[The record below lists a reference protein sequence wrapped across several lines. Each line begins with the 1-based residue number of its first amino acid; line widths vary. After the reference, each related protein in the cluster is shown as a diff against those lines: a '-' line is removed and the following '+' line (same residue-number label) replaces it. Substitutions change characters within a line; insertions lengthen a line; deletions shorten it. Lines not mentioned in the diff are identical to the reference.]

1 MRFNAQEH
9 GSRIALIALA
19 LFAPWGSVFDI
30 IEGAIP
36 IGVSTLL
43 VLCVLGLGA
52 LRPQF
57 YQSFRNEPILLFGV
71 LFVLG
76 AMFGCFFSPFPL
88 ASFVRA
94 SMFLVFLL
102 FSAAVS
108 NIRFGPRYLTFLLAC
123 ASGAVTAMVAL
134 SIIDYSGY
142 VEIPHFN
149 EIARR
154 ISLSEYSDLVDDLF
168 SMSGPFR
175 SRTELM
181 SYVTLVLPIT
191 LWFSMGSTV
200 GVLLRSY
207 YLVNTVILLYGMVL
221 AGSRGAYLA
230 TVAIIC
236 VYMFI
241 LSYRF
246 EIKRV
251 LIFTI
256 AGFFIS
262 LVLVFVYSDIWI
274 RFSSQLKTL
283 MPQNLTARETDMG
296 RFTLW
301 RIALQN
307 VLTRPFGVGFG
318 SVQVS
323 PGYFRTVHNVV
334 IDLVHAGGVLA
345 LPFLYVLGRRF
356 FSLSELMRANATQV
370 PFYGVMLSFFIYN
383 LTHSQWG
390 TNLLWLLMG
399 LFIVVCRPANRQ
411 NNFVQ

>member
-9 GSRIALIALA
+9 CSRIALIALA
-19 LFAPWGSVFDI
+19 LFAPWGSIFDI

-36 IGVSTLL
+36 IGLSTLL
-43 VLCVLGLGA
+43 VLCVCGLGT
-52 LRPQF
+52 LKPQF
-57 YQSFRNEPILLFGV
+57 YQSFRKEPILLFGL
-71 LFVLG
+71 LFVSG
-76 AMFGCFFSPFPL
+76 AMFGCFFSSYPL

-94 SMFLVFLL
+94 SMFLVFVL
-102 FSAAVS
+102 FAAAVS
-108 NIRFGPRYLTFLLAC
+108 TIRFGPRYLTFLLAC
-123 ASGAVTAMVAL
+123 VSGTVTSMVAL
-134 SIIDYSGY
+134 SIIDYAGY

-154 ISLSEYSDLVDDLF
+154 ISLSEYSDLVDELG

-191 LWFSMGSTV
+191 MWFSMGSA
-200 GVLLRSY
+200 GSVLLRSY
-207 YLVNTVILLYGMVL
+207 YLLNTVILLYGMVL
-221 AGSRGAYLA
+221 AGSRGAYVA

-246 EIKRV
+246 QIKRV
-251 LIFTI
+251 LTFTI
-256 AGFFIS
+256 AGVFIS
-262 LVLVFVYSDIWI
+262 LALVFIYPEIWV

-334 IDLVHAGGVLA
+334 IDL
-345 LPFLYVLGRRF
+345 
-356 FSLSELMRANATQV
+356 EK
-370 PFYGVMLSFFIYN
+370 
-383 LTHSQWG
+383 
-390 TNLLWLLMG
+390 
-399 LFIVVCRPANRQ
+399 
-411 NNFVQ
+411 

>member
-1 MRFNAQEH
+1 
-9 GSRIALIALA
+9 
-19 LFAPWGSVFDI
+19 
-30 IEGAIP
+30 
-36 IGVSTLL
+36 
-43 VLCVLGLGA
+43 
-52 LRPQF
+52 
-57 YQSFRNEPILLFGV
+57 
-71 LFVLG
+71 
-76 AMFGCFFSPFPL
+76 
-88 ASFVRA
+88 
-94 SMFLVFLL
+94 
-102 FSAAVS
+102 
-108 NIRFGPRYLTFLLAC
+108 
-123 ASGAVTAMVAL
+123 
-134 SIIDYSGY
+134 
-142 VEIPHFN
+142 
-149 EIARR
+149 
-154 ISLSEYSDLVDDLF
+154 
-168 SMSGPFR
+168 
-175 SRTELM
+175 
-181 SYVTLVLPIT
+181 
-191 LWFSMGSTV
+191 
-200 GVLLRSY
+200 
-207 YLVNTVILLYGMVL
+207 
-221 AGSRGAYLA
+221 
-230 TVAIIC
+230 
-236 VYMFI
+236 MFI

-301 RIALQN
+301 RIALRH

-323 PGYFRTVHNVV
+323 PGYFKTVHNVV
-334 IDLVHAGGVLA
+334 VDLVHAGGVLA

-399 LFIVVCRPANRQ
+399 LLIAVCRPANRQ
-411 NNFVQ
+411 NKFV